1 MQLKIEDHFLGEVA
15 VKELKQLKG
24 KLPYPVEVL
33 QAFKKR
39 IYQISQAKN
48 TADLRQIGS
57 LHFEKL
63 KEARY
68 EGKYSIRLNKAY
80 RMIFR
85 IENNEISRLEII
97 CIEEVNNH
105 YS

>member
-1 MQLKIEDHFLGEVA
+1 MQLNIEDHFLGEVA
-15 VKELKQLKG
+15 GKKLEELKG
-24 KLPYPVEVL
+24 KLPYPFEVL
-33 QAFKKR
+33 KAYKKR

-57 LHFEKL
+57 LHSEKL

-85 IENNEISRLEII
+85 IENNDITRLEII
-97 CIEEVNNH
+97 CIEEINNH

>member
-1 MQLKIEDHFLGEVA
+1 MMLKIEDPFLGDVVRNEKVY
-15 VKELKQLKG
+15 G
-24 KLPYPVEVL
+24 KMPYPDEVL
-33 QAFKKR
+33 KAFKKR
-39 IYQISQAKN
+39 VFQIKSAKDTN
-48 TADLRQIGS
+48 DLRSIKS

-63 KEARY
+63 KEKRY

-85 IENNEISRLEII
+85 IENYEGNSRIELI
-97 CIEEVNNH
+97 CIEEINNH